1 MVVKWRLYGLLNF
14 SREGFHFE
22 GDCAIG
28 VIVRHS
34 AAPVP
39 QVLRDVTPQESKN
52 SQLAC
57 LPDMHQLMPQKRIAG
72 VSFGDVD
79 ALPERDRDR
88 ATMQPGAQP
97 PRISDAN
104 DGFARPHLQSAAMR
118 KLMIVVFVFAAT
130 SVFAQQDFS
139 KIEIKVQKVA
149 GTVYMLTGAGGNIG
163 VSSGDDGIVIVDDQ
177 FAPLAPKIREALHGI
192 TAKPIKFILN
202 THYHGDH
209 TGGNESFSHDGPI
222 IAHENVRTRLAA
234 GSKNLGGV
242 TPPAPKDALPV
253 ITFNDRA
260 TIHVNGEDIRAVH
273 FPHGHTD
280 GDSIIFFAQ
289 SNVVHMGD
297 DFFNG
302 MYPFVDT
309 DNGGSVRGMLAAVDK
324 VLSTMPDDAKVIPGH
339 GPLSDKAGL
348 RAFAEVL
355 RGTTKAVATALAAG
369 KTLDQMK
376 AENILAPWDAWGKGF
391 IKTDAWL
398 ATLVN
403 EAKK

>member
-1 MVVKWRLYGLLNF
+1 
-14 SREGFHFE
+14 
-22 GDCAIG
+22 
-28 VIVRHS
+28 
-34 AAPVP
+34 
-39 QVLRDVTPQESKN
+39 
-52 SQLAC
+52 
-57 LPDMHQLMPQKRIAG
+57 
-72 VSFGDVD
+72 
-79 ALPERDRDR
+79 
-88 ATMQPGAQP
+88 
-97 PRISDAN
+97 
-104 DGFARPHLQSAAMR
+104 MR
-118 KLMIVVFVFAAT
+118 KLMIVIVAFAAT
-130 SVFAQQDFS
+130 SLFAQQDFS
-139 KIEIKVQKVA
+139 KVEIKVQKVA

-234 GSKNLGGV
+234 GSKNLGGA

-280 GDSIIFFAQ
+280 GDSIIFFTQ

-339 GPLSDKAGL
+339 GVLSDKAGL

-355 RGTTKAVATALAAG
+355 RGTTKAVADALAAG
-369 KTLDQMK
+369 KTVDQMK
-376 AENILAPWDAWGKGF
+376 AENILARWDAWGKGF

-398 ATLVN
+398 ATLVS
-403 EAKK
+403 EAKKP

>member
-1 MVVKWRLYGLLNF
+1 MRFILATLL
-14 SREGFHFE
+14 
-22 GDCAIG
+22 
-28 VIVRHS
+28 V
-34 AAPVP
+34 AA
-39 QVLRDVTPQESKN
+39 
-52 SQLAC
+52 A
-57 LPDMHQLMPQKRIAG
+57 A
-72 VSFGDVD
+72 
-79 ALPERDRDR
+79 R
-88 ATMQPGAQP
+88 A
-97 PRISDAN
+97 
-104 DGFARPHLQSAAMR
+104 
-118 KLMIVVFVFAAT
+118 
-130 SVFAQQDFS
+130 FAQQPDFD
-139 KIEIKVQKVA
+139 KVEIKVTRVA
-149 GTVYMLTGAGGNIG
+149 GTVYMLEGAGGNIG
-163 VSSGDDGIVIVDDQ
+163 ASVGDDGIVIVDDQ

-209 TGGNESFSHDGPI
+209 TGGNAIFGHDGPI
-222 IAHENVRTRLAA
+222 IAHENVRARLAA
-234 GSKNLGGV
+234 GSTVRGNA

-280 GDSIIFFAQ
+280 GDSIIFFPQ
-289 SNVVHMGD
+289 SNVIHMGD

-309 DNGGSVRGMLAAVDK
+309 DNGGSVKGMLAAVDK

-355 RGTTKAVATALAAG
+355 RGTTKAVADALAAG
-369 KTLDQMK
+369 KTVDQMK
-376 AENILAPWDAWGKGF
+376 ADKILAQWDSWGKGF
-391 IKTDAWL
+391 IKTDAWIETL
-398 ATLVN
+398 AS